1 VFPAATVTSAVGAVM
16 IWLAVIRRGA
26 PDVVGDAHAPGAV
39 PATGP
44 QA

>member
-1 VFPAATVTSAVGAVM
+1 
-16 IWLAVIRRGA
+16 VIRRGA
-26 PDVVGDAHAPGAV
+26 PDVVGDAHAPGPV